1 MKKII
6 FATLIGFLVG
16 LATLGLT
23 RFLDTPRSE
32 SMPAE
37 TSETF
42 GIKATPVLAATDN
55 LPAQGMG
62 FAPIVRKVKP
72 AVVKVSTQVLTEQGR
87 SPFTGDDLFDRFF
100 GRPQRREPAVGL
112 GSGFFISADGYIIT
126 NHHVVENAIKITI
139 ETIDKKTYKA
149 KKIGEDPKTDL
160 ALLKIEGTGHPFL
173 EMGDAEKAEVGEW
186 VLAIGN
192 PLNQDLTV
200 TSGIISAKGRFM
212 NQLYQSGLQYQDFLQ
227 TDAAI
232 NQGNSG
238 GPLINM
244 QGQVI
249 GINSVIVSNSGGSIG
264 LGFAIT
270 SNLAT
275 RVISDLK
282 TLGRVVRG
290 YLGVSIEEIDEEKAK
305 DYELKSTGILITLIE
320 KNSPAEKGGLK
331 KMDLI
336 TSLDGEPVKAYS
348 TLQKKVGSL
357 KPGDKLTVG
366 IIRDDKPMSL
376 SVVVGESP
384 ESVTIRSENEDGQ
397 SVDLGMVVVDNNKR
411 EADQRNL
418 NVSEGIVVTRI
429 DRNGPAAQQGL
440 RVNDVILGINRTV
453 IKSVSQFR
461 ELMESMSP
469 GRRIVIYVDREGQEL
484 ALRFVIPK

>member
-1 MKKII
+1 MKKIVM
-6 FATLIGFLVG
+6 ASLIGFLVG
-16 LATLGLT
+16 IATLGVT
-23 RFLDTPRSE
+23 RLFDTPSSDGLPE
-32 SMPAE
+32 AS
-37 TSETF
+37 F
-42 GIKATPVLAATDN
+42 GLRTTPVLAATEN
-55 LPAQGMG
+55 IPAQGAG

-72 AVVKVSTQVLTEQGR
+72 AVVKVSTQVYAEQGR
-87 SPFTGDDLFDRFF
+87 SPFAGDDMFERFF
-100 GRPQRREPAVGL
+100 GRPQRRQPVEGL

-126 NHHVVENAIKITI
+126 NHHVVNNAVKITI

-160 ALLKIEGTGHPFL
+160 ALLKIEGTNHPFL

-212 NQLYQSGLQYQDFLQ
+212 NQLYQSGLQFQDFLQ

-270 SNLAT
+270 SNLAVQ
-275 RVISDLK
+275 VISDLK
-282 TLGRVVRG
+282 KIGRVIRG
-290 YLGVSIEEIDEEKAK
+290 YLGVQIDEVDEEKAK
-305 DYELKSTGILITLIE
+305 EFDLRHTGIMIIHVE
-320 KNSPAEKGGLK
+320 KNSPAHKAGLK
-331 KMDLI
+331 RMDLI
-336 TSLDGEPVKAYS
+336 TTLNGEPVKEFRS
-348 TLQKKVGSL
+348 LQKKVASL

-366 IIRDDKPMSL
+366 ILRDDKPMTL
-376 SVVVGESP
+376 TATVGESP
-384 ESVTIRSENEDGQ
+384 ESETIRPESEDGLAI
-397 SVDLGMVVVDNNKR
+397 DLGMVLIDNNAQ
-411 EADQRNL
+411 EAERRNL
-418 NVSEGIVVTRI
+418 NIETGIIVTQVER
-429 DRNGPAAQQGL
+429 GGLAAQQGL
-440 RVNDVILGINRTV
+440 RVNDVITGINYTLIR
-453 IKSVSQFR
+453 SVRQFR
-461 ELMESMSP
+461 ELIRNLTP
-469 GRRIVIYVDREGQEL
+469 GKSVYMHIDREGEERT
-484 ALRFVIPK
+484 LRFSIPRD